1 MVDGRFA
8 AVLAAPEA
16 DTGEAQA
23 RLAAT
28 AASAAA
34 SIRAVYVLLSASM
47 PAATL
52 SRRVAPTGKEDGGLV
67 AAACTTA
74 THALVKRVTVVCGV
88 ASFMGGR
95 HWWGGCP
102 HRARH

>member
-8 AVLAAPEA
+8 AVLAVPEA

-28 AASAAA
+28 AASATN

-47 PAATL
+47 TANTL
-52 SRRVAPTGKEDGGLV
+52 SRRVAPTGKADGGLA

-74 THALVKRVTVVCGV
+74 THALVKRVTVVRGV
-88 ASFMGGR
+88 ASSMGGR
-95 HWWGGCP
+95 DWWSGCP